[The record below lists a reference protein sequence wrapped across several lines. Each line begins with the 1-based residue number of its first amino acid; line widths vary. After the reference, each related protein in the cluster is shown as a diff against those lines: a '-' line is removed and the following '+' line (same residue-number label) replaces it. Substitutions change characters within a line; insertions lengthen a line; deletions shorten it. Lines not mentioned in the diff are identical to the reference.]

1 MPRFQHFPK
10 TWGPS
15 ELPKKGAEKEE
26 QYDRAHGDEGPFG
39 QDQYPEHHEKDE
51 EIRGVD
57 EAAAQCERNRRADDD
72 RDRGKACVG
81 PTHQGW

>member
-1 MPRFQHFPK
+1 
-10 TWGPS
+10 
-15 ELPKKGAEKEE
+15 LPKKGAEKEE